1 MKIKNYISNVS
12 ERIAATGQYVSA
24 LFLSPSRAQGQIML
38 FLMGITLLGTGL
50 VMEAI
55 AQTGAGD
62 IDASAATYNSERLNE
77 SLQVIFGY
85 LEGSFG
91 ALIMVSAGIG
101 AILSSAFGQY
111 RAALGLLVVAVGA
124 FILRSLTTAFFN
136 VGADTL

>member
-1 MKIKNYISNVS
+1 MDLVKNKLSGNYILASIISFAVCCS
-12 ERIAATGQYVSA
+12 QKVMAAVVA
-24 LFLSPSRAQGQIML
+24 PSRAHVQFSL
-38 FLMGITLLGTGL
+38 FILGAVVVSFGMTMG
-50 VMEAI
+50 AFAQDPSI
-55 AQTGAGD
+55 AV
-62 IDASAATYNSERLNE
+62 YNHDRLDE

-91 ALIMVSAGIG
+91 AIIMVSAGIG

-136 VGADTL
+136 TTTVL